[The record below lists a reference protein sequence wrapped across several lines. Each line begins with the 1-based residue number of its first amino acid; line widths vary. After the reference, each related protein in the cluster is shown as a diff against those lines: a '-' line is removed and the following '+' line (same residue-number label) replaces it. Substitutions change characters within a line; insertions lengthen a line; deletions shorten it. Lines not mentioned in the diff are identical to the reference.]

1 MLDRLRDA
9 ARAVADLPSTR
20 LQADPAAGRSAS
32 WTTARGAGAPSRPG
46 GTPSCSIPPSPV
58 SNSDVGAGGRRS
70 QAMQR
75 AGAVAP
81 RVRADR
87 RGQKTIELFRAGF
100 TRFRLSRFG
109 IRFSPKCLHLPR
121 AQPFLPGW
129 DRFPGGGD
137 GPGLG
142 ASGWAVAW
150 RFVRWMFFPSPR
162 NPVDLAGSYIS
173 ASGSQEHW

>member
-9 ARAVADLPSTR
+9 ARAVADLPSTP

-32 WTTARGAGAPSRPG
+32 WTTARGAGAPSTPG

-109 IRFSPKCLHLPR
+109 IRFSPKCLHCRERSRSCQDGTGFPEAVTDQGLVHRVGQLRGGLSDGCSFLHR
-121 AQPFLPGW
+121 AIRLT
-129 DRFPGGGD
+129 
-137 GPGLG
+137 
-142 ASGWAVAW
+142 
-150 RFVRWMFFPSPR
+150 
-162 NPVDLAGSYIS
+162 
-173 ASGSQEHW
+173 